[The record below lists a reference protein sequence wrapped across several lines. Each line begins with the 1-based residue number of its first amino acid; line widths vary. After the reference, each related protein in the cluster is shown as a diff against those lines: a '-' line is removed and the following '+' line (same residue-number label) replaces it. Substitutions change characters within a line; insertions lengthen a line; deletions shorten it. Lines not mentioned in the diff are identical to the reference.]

1 MLPTS
6 GYFRGVSCPDY
17 EKGRCH
23 RPFCHFH
30 HHPRR
35 ETNTNQSQSLTSNLE
50 NAEDGRVINDVSQ
63 AKIATGT
70 PASED
75 IPTCSKS
82 ETSAP
87 KRGDN
92 AEEASDT
99 ETSEAN
105 SGNQSELLQQL
116 VSDAV
121 KKALSENPLLAAAGV
136 DPTTVMKKIDTS
148 ALIAQAS
155 AEITQTKTK
164 KKLYLRPPDTPSYN
178 PTPIEELNKRKRS
191 VEASDKEVTPSKVM
205 KYVPSNLSAS
215 SVISDVLEGE
225 VNTKSSVDSEATDF
239 SSDDGEG
246 DKRRDDFDILEEVLA
261 EHSQN
266 NKIKVKKKR
275 VKALGKLQYNL
286 STAEKTSKNST
297 VISDAQCMSN
307 IDSSSCDTS
316 KKNSTESQ
324 DMPEGSYFLPPSPV
338 FTSSS
343 DGFGMFNSTVYTT
356 SKTDSES
363 CKTSENVPAKEEKE
377 VKEKE
382 EKEINPVKVN
392 NPIQKSEVSVKPK
405 EQPSKEEVKNKSK
418 GHSLLP
424 QVVHTLSAPKISRRN
439 IRNWTPQ
446 VRSTVPEVKDT
457 GDPLEEILQLMDG
470 EDSQQTA
477 DSKEDSKKTSQQR
490 VEASKTVKKYKVDLD
505 KEILSLANLSSNKEE
520 IKPPPTENS
529 SQEKLE
535 VSTTTN
541 SEKQKL
547 KNTVQGENSKEEQ
560 KISDKETETK
570 DSQSEKK
577 ERKSESESEDPDLD
591 SDEEDDPE
599 KDEKRNKEN
608 KGGVSA
614 KDDESSD
621 SEHRRGRHKRKRKR
635 DRSSSSDS
643 EHSYHRRK
651 KKKSHKRRR
660 KYSHSKKKRK
670 HRNSRGDSDDDD
682 SKDSNRDEEDSVD
695 EKSDASRENSEDEE
709 LDKVKKHKKHKKKGK
724 HHKKYKYKRRRSK
737 SKKKRNRSHSSSRS
751 SSRSSS
757 ESRSRSRSHS
767 RSRSESRDR
776 SRSRSQSQSP
786 DKRRNKD
793 NQKISNRRESED
805 KLKRRNSTGDG
816 QGNTKDKS
824 QPLSVP
830 MPVDPSKIKI
840 EKEPTV
846 PDLSIVKI
854 EKDLEQTSASG
865 KKEETESYGEKRS
878 SGDSSTKQER
888 SSHSKLSSDISVKE
902 SEKAKQGS
910 DREHKK
916 SRQDR
921 KSSTDSMSD
930 KGFSQRRQ
938 STESKKSENESISG
952 SSKQGIKRRVSE
964 DSCKKENIAQD
975 SQGKVMSMFD
985 MVIASTQ
992 QVQKPKV
999 LKEISIFD
1007 AVAAAGIDCSDDS
1020 TEDGIDSTEP
1030 FVNDDSLNQKS
1041 DTPSKGKSGQS
1052 SKAEKSVDRSS
1063 SSSSRKDSKNESK
1076 RKHSSSS
1083 SKEKSSSHKSS
1094 SSHHSSSS
1102 SKHKSSS
1109 NSNKHS
1115 NTTVSSSTSSS
1126 KETHSSKTKEKS
1138 GVTSSSHSSG
1148 NAKHHSSKHSSSSK
1162 SQKSSSSSSSRKHSS
1177 GSHGKDKEHSNIGS
1191 SSSKADGKIK
1201 ESSRNKR
1208 YSTENEASNGIF
1220 ERESC
1225 NDGSDSPLPD
1235 LSALDEIPQD
1245 DWEQMI
1251 NSSDRYDLQHL
1262 ENLDDNDEDYD
1273 LDDLDKD
1280 DPAIMEEC
1288 MRMFNEYQP
1297 EDSQPQMSSK
1307 KTKAVPKEEPES
1319 HQGKHRVARSSTGNL
1334 VAKKPEKG
1342 PRRLTPAQVM
1352 MERYQK
1358 LKEQQAELMKQL
1370 KKQKQQLDEQN
1381 RGRSSSSSAVSSTTS
1396 SKPSSFPA
1404 SSSTTVKS
1412 PPMSSSGGSKRRI
1425 SHVPNVSSLLH
1436 AREKIKNLPPTNSR
1450 ALLSPSVAK
1459 ASGTL
1464 PQTIAHTVAKGGRRT
1479 AHIPQS
1485 EALSRPVIPAEFGSK
1500 VPQNIRQRYLNS
1512 FIDECLKFTGEKTA
1526 FKIAMAEER
1535 VCYNRASSR
1544 MVYLNLAV
1552 NALKRLRTQ
1561 QAAGEAAQELIDN
1574 DPQFGESSEPDEP
1587 STSTKPSSSVS
1598 SPAPSRTASQH
1609 PINPNHVRLSH
1620 FSVLAVGGQKGS
1632 WSIEKPK
1639 KNTVDVSD
1647 CLKGLNFYKLMKKYV
1662 LTEEQLREN
1671 GYPLPDPDEKGKAI
1685 VAVKDTRKKLSPS
1698 AVERYCDRCSVLY
1711 KVDKWGFPTTT
1722 GPCAYHWGRAYK
1734 RRGYS
1739 GLETRYSCCGG
1750 DLESDGCVQATTHVS
1765 QNYNPDDLR
1774 GYVRTL
1780 PKDASDG
1787 DYGVYAL
1794 DCEMCYTTA
1803 GNELTRVTVIDSEGK
1818 SVYEQLVKPENPI
1831 IDYNTRFSG
1840 ITESDMEDVRTTL
1853 FDVQA
1858 ALLTRFSDKTILVGH
1873 SLESDFQAL
1882 KLIHDTV
1889 VDTSVVFPH
1898 KMGHPYKRAL
1908 RNLASEILKKIIQND
1923 VSGHDSA
1930 EDAVTCMHLMQWKI
1944 KEDLKRIKK

>member
-35 ETNTNQSQSLTSNLE
+35 
-50 NAEDGRVINDVSQ
+50 DM
-63 AKIATGT
+63 
-70 PASED
+70 
-75 IPTCSKS
+75 PTCSKS
-82 ETSAP
+82 ETSP
-87 KRGDN
+87 KKGEN

-105 SGNQSELLQQL
+105 SSNQSELLQQL

-136 DPTTVMKKIDTS
+136 DPSSVMKKIDTS

-155 AEITQTKTK
+155 AEVGQTKTK

-191 VEASDKEVTPSKVM
+191 IDSNDKEGAPSKVM

-225 VNTKSSVDSEATDF
+225 INTKSSADSDATDF

-246 DKRRDDFDILEEVLA
+246 HKRRDDFDILEEVLA

-266 NKIKVKKKR
+266 NKIKVKKKKVR
-275 VKALGKLQYNL
+275 ALSKLQYNL
-286 STAEKTSKNST
+286 NSTEKISKNST
-297 VISDAQCMSN
+297 VISDAQFLSDP
-307 IDSSSCDTS
+307 DSSSCDTS
-316 KKNSTESQ
+316 KKNSTESH
-324 DMPEGSYFLPPSPV
+324 DIEEKSYFLPPSPV

-382 EKEINPVKVN
+382 EKEVTPVKVSN
-392 NPIQKSEVSVKPK
+392 AIQKSEVIVDKAK
-405 EQPSKEEVKNKSK
+405 EKPSKEEVKNKSK

-446 VRSTVPEVKDT
+446 VRSTLPEVKEP

-470 EDSQQTA
+470 EDSQQTE
-477 DSKEDSKKTSQQR
+477 SKEDSKKTTQK
-490 VEASKTVKKYKVDLD
+490 VESSKIVKKYKVDLD

-520 IKPPPTENS
+520 IQPPPAENLS
-529 SQEKLE
+529 EEKLE
-535 VSTTTN
+535 ISSTN
-541 SEKQKL
+541 SNEKQKL
-547 KNTVQGENSKEEQ
+547 KNTNQGESSKEEQ
-560 KISDKETETK
+560 IKKLPDMETKAK

-577 ERKSESESEDPDLD
+577 ERKSESESEDPDQD
-591 SDEEDDPE
+591 SEDEEDDPE
-599 KDEKRNKEN
+599 KDENPNKET
-608 KGGVSA
+608 KGDVSA

-621 SEHRRGRHKRKRKR
+621 SEHRRGRHRRKRKR

-643 EHSYHRRK
+643 EHSYHRRR

-670 HRNSRGDSDDDD
+670 RHTSRDDSDEDDGN
-682 SKDSNRDEEDSVD
+682 DSNRDEEDSAD
-695 EKSDASRENSEDEE
+695 EKSDASRENSQDDEI
-709 LDKVKKHKKHKKKGK
+709 DKIKRHKKHKKRGK

-776 SRSRSQSQSP
+776 SQSKSRSRSRSRSLS
-786 DKRRNKD
+786 KRK
-793 NQKISNRRESED
+793 NRRESED
-805 KLKRRNSTGDG
+805 KLKRRNSTGDS
-816 QGNTKDKS
+816 QENTKDKTKA
-824 QPLSVP
+824 LSVP

-840 EKEPTV
+840 EKEATV

-854 EKDLEQTSASG
+854 EKDLEQTSYASG
-865 KKEETESYGEKRS
+865 KKEEDAGHSERKS
-878 SGDSSTKQER
+878 SSETSTKQDK
-888 SSHSKLSSDISVKE
+888 SSHSKPINDISTKE
-902 SEKAKQGS
+902 REKVKQGS
-910 DREHKK
+910 DKEHKK

-930 KGFSQRRQ
+930 KSQRRQ
-938 STESKKSENESISG
+938 STDSKKSENEDISG
-952 SSKQGIKRRVSE
+952 SSKHVSKRRVSE
-964 DSCKKENIAQD
+964 DSFKKENTAQD

-985 MVIASTQ
+985 MVVASTQ
-992 QVQKPKV
+992 KAQPSKI

-1007 AVAAAGIDCSDDS
+1007 AGAGADNNCSEDS
-1020 TEDGIDSTEP
+1020 TGDDVDSTEP
-1030 FVNDDSLNQKS
+1030 FLNDDLLTQKS
-1041 DTPSKGKSGQS
+1041 DTLSKSKSGQS
-1052 SKAEKSVDRSS
+1052 SKVERSVDRSS
-1063 SSSSRKDSKNESK
+1063 SQGGSVSLTSSSSRKDDKNESK
-1076 RKHSSSS
+1076 RKHSSST

-1109 NSNKHS
+1109 NSSKHS
-1115 NTTVSSSTSSS
+1115 STAVSSSTSSS

-1148 NAKHHSSKHSSSSK
+1148 STKHHSSKHSSSSK
-1162 SQKSSSSSSSRKHSS
+1162 SQKSSSSTRKHSS
-1177 GSHGKDKEHSNIGS
+1177 GSHSKEREHSS
-1191 SSSKADGKIK
+1191 RSSKTEGKIK
-1201 ESSRNKR
+1201 ESSRSKR
-1208 YSTENEASNGIF
+1208 YSTDNEASNGIF
-1220 ERESC
+1220 DRESC

-1251 NSSDRYDLQHL
+1251 NSSVKYDLQHL
-1262 ENLDDNDEDYD
+1262 ENLNDNDEDYD

-1280 DPAIMEEC
+1280 DPTIMEEC

-1297 EDSQPQMSSK
+1297 EESQPQTSSK

-1319 HQGKHRVARSSTGNL
+1319 HSGKQRIARSSTGNL

-1342 PRRLTPAQVM
+1342 PRRSTPAQVM

-1396 SKPSSFPA
+1396 SRPSTFPA
-1404 SSSTTVKS
+1404 SSSTSVKS

-1436 AREKIKNLPPTNSR
+1436 AREKIKNLPPTKSR
-1450 ALLSPSVAK
+1450 TLLSPSVAK
-1459 ASGTL
+1459 ASGNL
-1464 PQTIAHTVAKGGRRT
+1464 PQTIAHTVTKGGRRT

-1485 EALSRPVIPAEFGSK
+1485 EALSRPIIPAEFGSK

-1512 FIDECLKFTGEKTA
+1512 FIDECLKFSGEKTA
-1526 FKIAMAEER
+1526 FRIAMAEER

-1552 NALKRLRTQ
+1552 NTLKRLRTQ
-1561 QAAGEAAQELIDN
+1561 QSAGEAAQELIDS
-1574 DPQFGESSEPDEP
+1574 DPQFGESSELDEP
-1587 STSTKPSSSVS
+1587 STSTKPSSSIS
-1598 SPAPSRTASQH
+1598 TPSPSKTASQH

-1639 KNTVDVSD
+1639 KNSADLSD
-1647 CLKGLNFYKLMKKYV
+1647 CLKGVNFYKYMKKYL
-1662 LTEEQLREN
+1662 LTEEQLHEN
-1671 GYPLPDPDEKGKAI
+1671 GYPLPDPNEKGKAI
-1685 VAVKDTRKKLSPS
+1685 IAVRDTRKKLSPS
-1698 AVERYCDRCSVLY
+1698 AVERYCDRCSLLY

-1722 GPCAYHWGRAYK
+1722 GPCVYHWGRAYK

-1780 PKDASDG
+1780 PKESSSG

-1803 GNELTRVTVIDSEGK
+1803 GNELTRVTVINSEGK

-1840 ITESDMEDVRTTL
+1840 ITESDMEDVRTTI

-1873 SLESDFQAL
+1873 SLESDFHAL

-1908 RNLASEILKKIIQND
+1908 RNLASEILKRIIQND

>member
-1 MLPTS
+1 M
-6 GYFRGVSCPDY
+6 
-17 EKGRCH
+17 
-23 RPFCHFH
+23 
-30 HHPRR
+30 
-35 ETNTNQSQSLTSNLE
+35 
-50 NAEDGRVINDVSQ
+50 
-63 AKIATGT
+63 
-70 PASED
+70 
-75 IPTCSKS
+75 
-82 ETSAP
+82 
-87 KRGDN
+87 
-92 AEEASDT
+92 
-99 ETSEAN
+99 
-105 SGNQSELLQQL
+105 
-116 VSDAV
+116 
-121 KKALSENPLLAAAGV
+121 
-136 DPTTVMKKIDTS
+136 
-148 ALIAQAS
+148 
-155 AEITQTKTK
+155 
-164 KKLYLRPPDTPSYN
+164 
-178 PTPIEELNKRKRS
+178 
-191 VEASDKEVTPSKVM
+191 
-205 KYVPSNLSAS
+205 
-215 SVISDVLEGE
+215 
-225 VNTKSSVDSEATDF
+225 
-239 SSDDGEG
+239 
-246 DKRRDDFDILEEVLA
+246 
-261 EHSQN
+261 
-266 NKIKVKKKR
+266 
-275 VKALGKLQYNL
+275 
-286 STAEKTSKNST
+286 
-297 VISDAQCMSN
+297 
-307 IDSSSCDTS
+307 
-316 KKNSTESQ
+316 
-324 DMPEGSYFLPPSPV
+324 
-338 FTSSS
+338 
-343 DGFGMFNSTVYTT
+343 
-356 SKTDSES
+356 
-363 CKTSENVPAKEEKE
+363 
-377 VKEKE
+377 
-382 EKEINPVKVN
+382 
-392 NPIQKSEVSVKPK
+392 
-405 EQPSKEEVKNKSK
+405 
-418 GHSLLP
+418 
-424 QVVHTLSAPKISRRN
+424 
-439 IRNWTPQ
+439 
-446 VRSTVPEVKDT
+446 
-457 GDPLEEILQLMDG
+457 
-470 EDSQQTA
+470 
-477 DSKEDSKKTSQQR
+477 
-490 VEASKTVKKYKVDLD
+490 
-505 KEILSLANLSSNKEE
+505 
-520 IKPPPTENS
+520 
-529 SQEKLE
+529 
-535 VSTTTN
+535 
-541 SEKQKL
+541 
-547 KNTVQGENSKEEQ
+547 
-560 KISDKETETK
+560 
-570 DSQSEKK
+570 
-577 ERKSESESEDPDLD
+577 
-591 SDEEDDPE
+591 
-599 KDEKRNKEN
+599 
-608 KGGVSA
+608 
-614 KDDESSD
+614 
-621 SEHRRGRHKRKRKR
+621 
-635 DRSSSSDS
+635 
-643 EHSYHRRK
+643 
-651 KKKSHKRRR
+651 
-660 KYSHSKKKRK
+660 
-670 HRNSRGDSDDDD
+670 
-682 SKDSNRDEEDSVD
+682 
-695 EKSDASRENSEDEE
+695 
-709 LDKVKKHKKHKKKGK
+709 
-724 HHKKYKYKRRRSK
+724 
-737 SKKKRNRSHSSSRS
+737 
-751 SSRSSS
+751 
-757 ESRSRSRSHS
+757 
-767 RSRSESRDR
+767 
-776 SRSRSQSQSP
+776 
-786 DKRRNKD
+786 
-793 NQKISNRRESED
+793 
-805 KLKRRNSTGDG
+805 
-816 QGNTKDKS
+816 
-824 QPLSVP
+824 
-830 MPVDPSKIKI
+830 
-840 EKEPTV
+840 
-846 PDLSIVKI
+846 
-854 EKDLEQTSASG
+854 
-865 KKEETESYGEKRS
+865 
-878 SGDSSTKQER
+878 
-888 SSHSKLSSDISVKE
+888 
-902 SEKAKQGS
+902 
-910 DREHKK
+910 
-916 SRQDR
+916 
-921 KSSTDSMSD
+921 
-930 KGFSQRRQ
+930 
-938 STESKKSENESISG
+938 
-952 SSKQGIKRRVSE
+952 
-964 DSCKKENIAQD
+964 
-975 SQGKVMSMFD
+975 
-985 MVIASTQ
+985 
-992 QVQKPKV
+992 
-999 LKEISIFD
+999 
-1007 AVAAAGIDCSDDS
+1007 
-1020 TEDGIDSTEP
+1020 
-1030 FVNDDSLNQKS
+1030 
-1041 DTPSKGKSGQS
+1041 
-1052 SKAEKSVDRSS
+1052 
-1063 SSSSRKDSKNESK
+1063 
-1076 RKHSSSS
+1076 
-1083 SKEKSSSHKSS
+1083 
-1094 SSHHSSSS
+1094 
-1102 SKHKSSS
+1102 
-1109 NSNKHS
+1109 
-1115 NTTVSSSTSSS
+1115 SSSTSSS

>member
-865 KKEETESYGEKRS
+865 KK
-878 SGDSSTKQER
+878 
-888 SSHSKLSSDISVKE
+888 
-902 SEKAKQGS
+902 
-910 DREHKK
+910 
-916 SRQDR
+916 
-921 KSSTDSMSD
+921 
-930 KGFSQRRQ
+930 RR
-938 STESKKSENESISG
+938 
-952 SSKQGIKRRVSE
+952 
-964 DSCKKENIAQD
+964 D
-975 SQGKVMSMFD
+975 
-985 MVIASTQ
+985 
-992 QVQKPKV
+992 
-999 LKEISIFD
+999 
-1007 AVAAAGIDCSDDS
+1007 
-1020 TEDGIDSTEP
+1020 
-1030 FVNDDSLNQKS
+1030 
-1041 DTPSKGKSGQS
+1041 
-1052 SKAEKSVDRSS
+1052 
-1063 SSSSRKDSKNESK
+1063 
-1076 RKHSSSS
+1076 
-1083 SKEKSSSHKSS
+1083 
-1094 SSHHSSSS
+1094 
-1102 SKHKSSS
+1102 
-1109 NSNKHS
+1109 
-1115 NTTVSSSTSSS
+1115 
-1126 KETHSSKTKEKS
+1126 
-1138 GVTSSSHSSG
+1138 
-1148 NAKHHSSKHSSSSK
+1148 
-1162 SQKSSSSSSSRKHSS
+1162 
-1177 GSHGKDKEHSNIGS
+1177 
-1191 SSSKADGKIK
+1191 
-1201 ESSRNKR
+1201 
-1208 YSTENEASNGIF
+1208 
-1220 ERESC
+1220 
-1225 NDGSDSPLPD
+1225 
-1235 LSALDEIPQD
+1235 
-1245 DWEQMI
+1245 
-1251 NSSDRYDLQHL
+1251 
-1262 ENLDDNDEDYD
+1262 
-1273 LDDLDKD
+1273 
-1280 DPAIMEEC
+1280 
-1288 MRMFNEYQP
+1288 
-1297 EDSQPQMSSK
+1297 
-1307 KTKAVPKEEPES
+1307 
-1319 HQGKHRVARSSTGNL
+1319 
-1334 VAKKPEKG
+1334 
-1342 PRRLTPAQVM
+1342 
-1352 MERYQK
+1352 
-1358 LKEQQAELMKQL
+1358 
-1370 KKQKQQLDEQN
+1370 
-1381 RGRSSSSSAVSSTTS
+1381 
-1396 SKPSSFPA
+1396 
-1404 SSSTTVKS
+1404 
-1412 PPMSSSGGSKRRI
+1412 
-1425 SHVPNVSSLLH
+1425 
-1436 AREKIKNLPPTNSR
+1436 
-1450 ALLSPSVAK
+1450 
-1459 ASGTL
+1459 
-1464 PQTIAHTVAKGGRRT
+1464 
-1479 AHIPQS
+1479 
-1485 EALSRPVIPAEFGSK
+1485 
-1500 VPQNIRQRYLNS
+1500 
-1512 FIDECLKFTGEKTA
+1512 
-1526 FKIAMAEER
+1526 
-1535 VCYNRASSR
+1535 
-1544 MVYLNLAV
+1544 
-1552 NALKRLRTQ
+1552 
-1561 QAAGEAAQELIDN
+1561 
-1574 DPQFGESSEPDEP
+1574 
-1587 STSTKPSSSVS
+1587 
-1598 SPAPSRTASQH
+1598 
-1609 PINPNHVRLSH
+1609 
-1620 FSVLAVGGQKGS
+1620 
-1632 WSIEKPK
+1632 
-1639 KNTVDVSD
+1639 
-1647 CLKGLNFYKLMKKYV
+1647 
-1662 LTEEQLREN
+1662 
-1671 GYPLPDPDEKGKAI
+1671 
-1685 VAVKDTRKKLSPS
+1685 
-1698 AVERYCDRCSVLY
+1698 
-1711 KVDKWGFPTTT
+1711 
-1722 GPCAYHWGRAYK
+1722 
-1734 RRGYS
+1734 
-1739 GLETRYSCCGG
+1739 
-1750 DLESDGCVQATTHVS
+1750 
-1765 QNYNPDDLR
+1765 
-1774 GYVRTL
+1774 
-1780 PKDASDG
+1780 
-1787 DYGVYAL
+1787 
-1794 DCEMCYTTA
+1794 
-1803 GNELTRVTVIDSEGK
+1803 
-1818 SVYEQLVKPENPI
+1818 
-1831 IDYNTRFSG
+1831 
-1840 ITESDMEDVRTTL
+1840 
-1853 FDVQA
+1853 
-1858 ALLTRFSDKTILVGH
+1858 
-1873 SLESDFQAL
+1873 
-1882 KLIHDTV
+1882 
-1889 VDTSVVFPH
+1889 
-1898 KMGHPYKRAL
+1898 
-1908 RNLASEILKKIIQND
+1908 
-1923 VSGHDSA
+1923 
-1930 EDAVTCMHLMQWKI
+1930 
-1944 KEDLKRIKK
+1944 

>member
-205 KYVPSNLSAS
+205 N
-215 SVISDVLEGE
+215 
-225 VNTKSSVDSEATDF
+225 
-239 SSDDGEG
+239 
-246 DKRRDDFDILEEVLA
+246 
-261 EHSQN
+261 
-266 NKIKVKKKR
+266 
-275 VKALGKLQYNL
+275 
-286 STAEKTSKNST
+286 
-297 VISDAQCMSN
+297 
-307 IDSSSCDTS
+307 
-316 KKNSTESQ
+316 
-324 DMPEGSYFLPPSPV
+324 
-338 FTSSS
+338 
-343 DGFGMFNSTVYTT
+343 
-356 SKTDSES
+356 
-363 CKTSENVPAKEEKE
+363 
-377 VKEKE
+377 
-382 EKEINPVKVN
+382 
-392 NPIQKSEVSVKPK
+392 
-405 EQPSKEEVKNKSK
+405 
-418 GHSLLP
+418 
-424 QVVHTLSAPKISRRN
+424 
-439 IRNWTPQ
+439 
-446 VRSTVPEVKDT
+446 
-457 GDPLEEILQLMDG
+457 
-470 EDSQQTA
+470 
-477 DSKEDSKKTSQQR
+477 
-490 VEASKTVKKYKVDLD
+490 
-505 KEILSLANLSSNKEE
+505 
-520 IKPPPTENS
+520 
-529 SQEKLE
+529 
-535 VSTTTN
+535 
-541 SEKQKL
+541 
-547 KNTVQGENSKEEQ
+547 
-560 KISDKETETK
+560 
-570 DSQSEKK
+570 
-577 ERKSESESEDPDLD
+577 
-591 SDEEDDPE
+591 
-599 KDEKRNKEN
+599 
-608 KGGVSA
+608 
-614 KDDESSD
+614 
-621 SEHRRGRHKRKRKR
+621 
-635 DRSSSSDS
+635 
-643 EHSYHRRK
+643 
-651 KKKSHKRRR
+651 
-660 KYSHSKKKRK
+660 
-670 HRNSRGDSDDDD
+670 
-682 SKDSNRDEEDSVD
+682 
-695 EKSDASRENSEDEE
+695 
-709 LDKVKKHKKHKKKGK
+709 
-724 HHKKYKYKRRRSK
+724 
-737 SKKKRNRSHSSSRS
+737 
-751 SSRSSS
+751 
-757 ESRSRSRSHS
+757 
-767 RSRSESRDR
+767 
-776 SRSRSQSQSP
+776 
-786 DKRRNKD
+786 
-793 NQKISNRRESED
+793 
-805 KLKRRNSTGDG
+805 
-816 QGNTKDKS
+816 
-824 QPLSVP
+824 
-830 MPVDPSKIKI
+830 
-840 EKEPTV
+840 
-846 PDLSIVKI
+846 
-854 EKDLEQTSASG
+854 
-865 KKEETESYGEKRS
+865 
-878 SGDSSTKQER
+878 
-888 SSHSKLSSDISVKE
+888 
-902 SEKAKQGS
+902 
-910 DREHKK
+910 
-916 SRQDR
+916 
-921 KSSTDSMSD
+921 
-930 KGFSQRRQ
+930 
-938 STESKKSENESISG
+938 
-952 SSKQGIKRRVSE
+952 
-964 DSCKKENIAQD
+964 
-975 SQGKVMSMFD
+975 
-985 MVIASTQ
+985 TQ

-1041 DTPSKGKSGQS
+1041 DTPS
-1052 SKAEKSVDRSS
+1052 
-1063 SSSSRKDSKNESK
+1063 
-1076 RKHSSSS
+1076 
-1083 SKEKSSSHKSS
+1083 
-1094 SSHHSSSS
+1094 
-1102 SKHKSSS
+1102 
-1109 NSNKHS
+1109 
-1115 NTTVSSSTSSS
+1115 
-1126 KETHSSKTKEKS
+1126 
-1138 GVTSSSHSSG
+1138 
-1148 NAKHHSSKHSSSSK
+1148 
-1162 SQKSSSSSSSRKHSS
+1162 
-1177 GSHGKDKEHSNIGS
+1177 KDKEHSNIGS

-1685 VAVKDTRKKLSPS
+1685 VAV
-1698 AVERYCDRCSVLY
+1698 V
-1711 KVDKWGFPTTT
+1711 
-1722 GPCAYHWGRAYK
+1722 
-1734 RRGYS
+1734 
-1739 GLETRYSCCGG
+1739 
-1750 DLESDGCVQATTHVS
+1750 
-1765 QNYNPDDLR
+1765 
-1774 GYVRTL
+1774 
-1780 PKDASDG
+1780 
-1787 DYGVYAL
+1787 
-1794 DCEMCYTTA
+1794 
-1803 GNELTRVTVIDSEGK
+1803 
-1818 SVYEQLVKPENPI
+1818 
-1831 IDYNTRFSG
+1831 
-1840 ITESDMEDVRTTL
+1840 
-1853 FDVQA
+1853 
-1858 ALLTRFSDKTILVGH
+1858 
-1873 SLESDFQAL
+1873 
-1882 KLIHDTV
+1882 
-1889 VDTSVVFPH
+1889 
-1898 KMGHPYKRAL
+1898 
-1908 RNLASEILKKIIQND
+1908 
-1923 VSGHDSA
+1923 
-1930 EDAVTCMHLMQWKI
+1930 
-1944 KEDLKRIKK
+1944 